1 MALISNNTL
10 TQGSLF
16 KILSCILGTIVINI
30 KLCFLRGTFPMDRSY
45 PAIRGWTGM
54 DTRWVFTLFGTA
66 VGAGILYLPIT
77 IAVAGI
83 WALIFMSLVILPM
96 TYLSHRALCRF
107 VLAAD
112 RMDGDITEAVEDHFG
127 KGAGFAITLI
137 YFMTLYSI
145 CLVYSIGITNEF
157 NAFY

>member
-1 MALISNNTL
+1 ME
-10 TQGSLF
+10 
-16 KILSCILGTIVINI
+16 
-30 KLCFLRGTFPMDRSY
+30 RSY
-45 PAIRGWTGM
+45 PAIRRWTGM

-77 IAVAGI
+77 MAVAGI
-83 WALIFMSLVILPM
+83 WALIFMSVVILPM

-107 VLAAD
+107 VVAAD

-127 KGAGFAITLI
+127 KGAGFAITLV

-157 NAFY
+157 NAFIENILGLDSPPRWFVSFILIRSFVRLS